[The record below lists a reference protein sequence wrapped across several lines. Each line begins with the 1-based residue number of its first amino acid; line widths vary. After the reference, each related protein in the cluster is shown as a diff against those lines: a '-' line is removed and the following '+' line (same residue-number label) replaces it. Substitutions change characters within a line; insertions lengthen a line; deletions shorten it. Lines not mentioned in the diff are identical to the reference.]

1 LEAATVKTLIV
12 NKNGSL
18 SFAEAPTPKYG
29 DYQALVKMISCGV
42 CNGTDVKLIHGKFKG
57 FSYERDY
64 PLMLGHEGVGRI
76 VEVGS
81 KVCGFK
87 AGDVVLLPFADAD
100 GDLKSGWG
108 AFSEYGVVNDAAAL
122 KRDGIAPGNPL
133 YPECADAQGV
143 VPPDID
149 PVDAAMIV
157 TLREVLSSIKTFG
170 IGPNESVA
178 VFGCGPVGQTFIRF
192 MNLLGVRP
200 IIAFDIAEEKLAAAL
215 KNGADCAVDNKSA
228 DVTARVR
235 EICPDGV
242 DYVLDA
248 VGYLPLINQ
257 SMEFIKDRGKICCYG
272 ISPEDSMRLDWS
284 RAPYNWTL
292 CFQQMPRKNE
302 EDAAYGQVLAWL
314 RSGAVRLKDF
324 ISDYA
329 DFDDVIDIFG
339 KVEKREIALKCVVKF

>member
-1 LEAATVKTLIV
+1 VKTLIV
-12 NKNGSL
+12 DKNGSL
-18 SFAEAPTPKYG
+18 SFAEAPMPKYG

-42 CNGTDVKLIHGKFKG
+42 CNGTDLKLIHGKFKG
-57 FSYERDY
+57 FSYEKDY
-64 PLMLGHEGVGRI
+64 PLMLGHEGVGRVI
-76 VEVGS
+76 EVGS
-81 KVCGFK
+81 KVCGLK
-87 AGDVVLLPFADAD
+87 TGDVVLLPFVDAV

-108 AFSEYGVVNDAAAL
+108 AFSEYGVVNDVTAL
-122 KRDGIAPGNPL
+122 KGDGLAFGNPL
-133 YPECADAQGV
+133 YPECVDAQAV

-149 PVDAAMIV
+149 PVDAVVIV

-170 IGPNESVA
+170 IGPDESVA

-200 IIAFDIAEEKLAAAL
+200 IIAFDIVEEKLATAL
-215 KNGADCAVDNKSA
+215 KNGATHAIDNKSA
-228 DVTARVR
+228 GIAAKVR

-272 ISPEDSMRLDWS
+272 ISPEDAMRLDWS
-284 RAPYNWTL
+284 KAPYNWTL
-292 CFQQMPRKNE
+292 CFQQMPRKIE
-302 EDAAYGQVLAWL
+302 EGAAYSQVLAWL

-329 DFDDVIDIFG
+329 NFEDVIDVFG
-339 KVEKREIALKCVVKF
+339 KVEKREIALKCVIKF

>member
-1 LEAATVKTLIV
+1 MKTLIV

-18 SFAEAPTPKYG
+18 SFAEAPMPEYG
-29 DYQALVKMISCGV
+29 EYQALVKMISCGV
-42 CNGTDVKLIHGKFKG
+42 CNGTDSKLIHGKFKG
-57 FSYERDY
+57 FTYENDY
-64 PLMLGHEGVGRI
+64 PLMLGHEGVGRV

-87 AGDVVLLPFADAD
+87 IGDVVLLPFGNADEN
-100 GDLKSGWG
+100 LKSGWG

-122 KRDGIAPGNPL
+122 KRDGIAPGSPL
-133 YPECADAQGV
+133 YPECADAQSV

-170 IGPNESVA
+170 FGSNESVA

-192 MNLLGVRP
+192 MSLLGVYP
-200 IIAFDIAEEKLAAAL
+200 IIAFDIIEEKLASAL
-215 KNGADCAVDNKSA
+215 KNGATFAVNGKSA
-228 DVTARVR
+228 DVVAKVR
-235 EICPDGV
+235 EVCPDGV

-248 VGYLPLINQ
+248 VGHLPLINQ
-257 SMEFIKDRGKICCYG
+257 SMEFIKDRGRICCYG

-284 RAPYNWTL
+284 KAPYNWTL

-302 EDAAYGQVLAWL
+302 EGEAYSQVLAWL
-314 RSGAVRLKDF
+314 RSGVIKLEDF

-329 DFDDVIDIFG
+329 NFEDVIDIFG
-339 KVEKREIALKCVVKF
+339 KVERREIAQKCVIKF